1 MDLPYEYFKS
11 KSHITA
17 LQRLKD
23 RELYYIIRLF
33 QGELKD
39 FNKAEGFYLTGLS
52 KACIKMKDLIKDI
65 RFILDGYEDVIFEHE
80 LIQCDKK
87 EINNILTGLDKIEYE
102 LKKIKAVRIL
112 KNKVNDLVESCLLKI
127 RGLYATLCEFIYNES
142 RLWDSDF
149 LKNLI

>member
-11 KSHITA
+11 KSHITD

-33 QGELKD
+33 QGELID
-39 FNKAEGFYLTGLS
+39 FIEDEGFDLTGLN
-52 KACIKMKDLIKDI
+52 KACIKMIDLIKDI
-65 RFILDGYEDVIFEHE
+65 RFILDGYKNVIVEND
-80 LIQCDKK
+80 LIQCDEI
-87 EINNILTGLDKIEYE
+87 EINNILTFLDKIEYE

-112 KNKVNDLVESCLLKI
+112 KNKVIDLVNSCLLKI
-127 RGLYATLCEFIYNES
+127 RLLHTTLSEFIYNENCF
-142 RLWDSDF
+142 WDSDF